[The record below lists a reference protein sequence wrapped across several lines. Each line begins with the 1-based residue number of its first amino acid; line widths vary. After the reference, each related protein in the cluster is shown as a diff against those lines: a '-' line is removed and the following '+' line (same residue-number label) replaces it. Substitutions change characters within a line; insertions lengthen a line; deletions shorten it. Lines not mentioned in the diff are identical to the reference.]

1 MIESNT
7 IEGFFNIPPGAII
20 PGTLGKFS
28 IYLKS
33 GEGKPV
39 LYSKKGETVP
49 PDVFKRLSS
58 RGVKNLHVSTED
70 EVKFEKYVDD
80 HLQEILKSE
89 DIDPPTKVKYFEQC
103 TLKRVQESFNSGKMH
118 HVKDSDIHH
127 LQKLITST
135 MSYISSDEAVKEL
148 GKLIGH
154 DYETH
159 SHSMK
164 VFWMS
169 LLLIDDCI
177 ELHPDRDKI
186 LQSFDKYKINLGVA
200 SMLHDIG
207 KTLIPLSLLNKEG
220 KLNEAEMLAMK
231 NHSVNSVA
239 LLLESKTNL
248 MVRKAILHHHED
260 YSGEGYPF
268 ALKEDEIP
276 FEARLIRIVDVF
288 EAITSK
294 RPYKPSKSPSNALEI
309 MSGQRLQRN
318 GPPLSE
324 EEDPRD
330 KEGMLRCFDREM
342 LKRFIL
348 LLRKRKII

>member
-1 MIESNT
+1 MNKKKSIK
-7 IEGFFNIPPGAII
+7 GFFDIPPGAII

-28 IYLKS
+28 IYLNS
-33 GEGKPV
+33 GKGKPV
-39 LYSKKGETVP
+39 LYAKKGEKVP
-49 PDVFKRLSS
+49 SDVFRRLSS
-58 RGVKNLHVSTED
+58 IGVENLHVSTED
-70 EVKFEKYVDD
+70 EVKFEKYVEE

-89 DIDPPTKVKYFEQC
+89 DIDPPTKVKYFQQC
-103 TLKRVQESFNSGKMH
+103 TLKRIKESFNTEEIH
-118 HVKDSDIHH
+118 HVKESDIHH
-127 LQKLITST
+127 LQNLITST
-135 MSYISSDEAVKEL
+135 MSYISSDGAVKEL
-148 GKLIGH
+148 GKLMGH

-159 SHSMK
+159 AHSMK
-164 VFWMS
+164 VFWLS

-177 ELHPDRDKI
+177 EMHPDRDKI
-186 LQSFDKYKINLGVA
+186 LKSFEKYKINLGVA

-207 KTLIPLSLLNKEG
+207 KTLIPLSLLNKKG

-239 LLLESKTNL
+239 LLLESKINL
-248 MVRKAILHHHED
+248 MVRKGILHHHED
-260 YSGEGYPF
+260 YEGEGYPF
-268 ALKEDEIP
+268 ALVGEEIP

-294 RPYKPSKSPSNALEI
+294 RPYKEPKSPLNALEI
-309 MSGQRLQRN
+309 MAGIRFVSSAA
-318 GPPLSE
+318 PLSE

-330 KEGMLRCFDREM
+330 QEGMIRCFDREI